1 MTVRNTVRK
10 PILSGS
16 FNSVNNSLLPPRSH
30 ARKLLTVSMVTA
42 GLVCLSVLFTSC
54 STGSR
59 NKNEIEFWTLQLS
72 PTFDHFIHGMISRFE
87 IQKAWIPLDSYLF
100 QVLVSE
106 GDPILSPNGRRA
118 EFNSPEGIRVI
129 RKWVKAFRDGAMPR
143 ESILTGHRGGTD
155 GVYLMR
161 QFFKSV
167 PKDIEGAAAIDGCS
181 PLRVWWN
188 VLMPL
193 SKPAVATL
201 SVFTFVSSWS
211 NVTPHLWFL
220 AKPLAKRTARQH
232 FCAFLAPLREK

>member
-100 QVLVSE
+100 
-106 GDPILSPNGRRA
+106 
-118 EFNSPEGIRVI
+118 
-129 RKWVKAFRDGAMPR
+129 
-143 ESILTGHRGGTD
+143 
-155 GVYLMR
+155 
-161 QFFKSV
+161 
-167 PKDIEGAAAIDGCS
+167 
-181 PLRVWWN
+181 
-188 VLMPL
+188 
-193 SKPAVATL
+193 
-201 SVFTFVSSWS
+201 
-211 NVTPHLWFL
+211 
-220 AKPLAKRTARQH
+220 
-232 FCAFLAPLREK
+232 